1 MTEVPAQ
8 GIKRALCCVLAAR
21 GARVGQP
28 CNRPLKDGRCRN
40 HPNEEE
46 APAAPVMVAELEA
59 ELTVEAATEA
69 EAAALAAAIAST
81 EVDPPRLL
89 IVALRK
95 ATLAKTR
102 AIARNGLAAKS
113 RAVLQQQVNIAM
125 DAAGQLALAE
135 LDMEG
140 QTLTAERIAKKG
152 QYIHDEYHYWAP
164 FVFAK

>member
-21 GARVGQP
+21 GARAGQP

-113 RAVLQQQVNIAM
+113 RAVLQQQVTIAI
-125 DAAGQLALAE
+125 DAARQVALAE
-135 LDMEG
+135 LDLEG
-140 QTLTAERIAKKG
+140 QTLTAERRQKTG
-152 QYIHDEYHYWAP
+152 QYMKTEMQYWSP
-164 FVFAK
+164 FVQAK

>member
-69 EAAALAAAIAST
+69 EAAALAAAEAST
-81 EVDPPRLL
+81 EVDPPLL

-102 AIARNGLAAKS
+102 AVVHDGLAAKS
-113 RAVLQQQVNIAM
+113 RAVLQQQVTIAM
-125 DAAGQLALAE
+125 DAARQVALAE
-135 LDMEG
+135 LDLEG
-140 QTLTAERIAKKG
+140 QTLTAERSKKTG
-152 QYIHDEYHYWAP
+152 QYMQAEYHYWAP

>member
-21 GARVGQP
+21 GARAGQP

-40 HPNEEE
+40 HPNEE
-46 APAAPVMVAELEA
+46 APAAPVMVA

-69 EAAALAAAIAST
+69 EAAALAAAEAST
-81 EVDPPRLL
+81 EVDPPLL

-102 AIARNGLAAKS
+102 AIARDGLAAKS
-113 RAVLQQQVNIAM
+113 RAVLQKQVTIAM
-125 DAAGQLALAE
+125 HAAGQLALAE

-140 QTLTAERIAKKG
+140 QTLTAERSAKKG
-152 QYIHDEYHYWAP
+152 QYMQAEMQYWCP

>member
-1 MTEVPAQ
+1 
-8 GIKRALCCVLAAR
+8 
-21 GARVGQP
+21 
-28 CNRPLKDGRCRN
+28 
-40 HPNEEE
+40 
-46 APAAPVMVAELEA
+46 MVAELEA

-102 AIARNGLAAKS
+102 AVARNGLAAKS

-140 QTLTAERIAKKG
+140 QTLTAERSAKKG
-152 QYIHDEYHYWAP
+152 QYMQAEMQYWSP